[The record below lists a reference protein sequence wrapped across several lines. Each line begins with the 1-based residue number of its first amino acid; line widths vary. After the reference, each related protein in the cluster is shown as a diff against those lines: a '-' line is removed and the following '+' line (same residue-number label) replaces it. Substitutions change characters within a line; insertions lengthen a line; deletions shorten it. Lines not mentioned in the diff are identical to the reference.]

1 MKVRFF
7 LRYAHTDSSIGI
19 DQSVVTFGDQATVDA
34 DAAAS
39 ATGSA
44 SSVDGIAVG
53 AAVITNGTG
62 ADAAASVGVLD
73 STITVG
79 SDATIDIDE
88 IGLADADAATIN
100 KQNQAVGLGTALV
113 LVESILAI
121 CSLMRAAPEGLRHG
135 HQCW

>member
-1 MKVRFF
+1 MPT
-7 LRYAHTDSSIGI
+7 TDSSIGI

-62 ADAAASVGVLD
+62 ADAAASVGVLIQRSPSALTPRSILMKSAWPMPMPPR
-73 STITVG
+73 STSRTKLLV
-79 SDATIDIDE
+79 
-88 IGLADADAATIN
+88 
-100 KQNQAVGLGTALV
+100 QALLLV
-113 LVESILAI
+113 LLESVLAI
-121 CSLMRAAPEGLRHG
+121 CSLMRAAA
-135 HQCW
+135 